1 MQRTAYL
8 ASLLAIAAVASVTPA
23 SAADQGRK
31 ACFADAKRLCP
42 AQVKAFNRKAAEAC
56 MIQRIEETSPTCHA
70 TMLAIRDQRITKQQS
85 KHRD

>member
-8 ASLLAIAAVASVTPA
+8 ASLLAIAAVASVTPV

-56 MIQRIEETSPTCHA
+56 MIRRIDETSSSCHA
-70 TMLAIRDQRITKQQS
+70 TMLAIRDQRMAKQES
-85 KHRD
+85 KHHD